1 MTTRRDFIK
10 KTVAGTA
17 ALSLGSILP
26 GFGSSRYQDILGA
39 NEKIRIG
46 VIGVNSRGKAL
57 AQGFAKLPDCE
68 VTYICDV
75 DSRAL
80 EKCQAAIHKITGRTP
95 KGEKDIRKMLES
107 NDFEAVVIAT
117 PDHWHAKA
125 AIMAMQAGKHVYLEK
140 PTSHNPAEN
149 EMLVRA
155 ALKYNRIVQV
165 GNQRRSFPN
174 VIKAMEEI
182 KSGSIGKVRY
192 AKSWYV
198 NNRPSIGTG
207 KVVPVPDYLD
217 WDLWQG
223 PAPRV
228 ADFKDNF
235 IHYNWHWFWNWGT
248 GEALNNGTHFVDI
261 LRWGLGVDYPTKV
274 DSIGGRYRFQ
284 DDWQTPD
291 TQLITFQFGDEYF
304 YIIVGRKAGVVA
316 VAALYDDQRRRP
328 EHPGRQIG
336 TLPAGVGLVTYGPPS
351 PCGRDGLGPQPLE
364 VHIGAGNALPACDPL
379 GRREIKVVGVEGDAL
394 RKALCQLCGQRCFA
408 AAAPAIQRHEDG
420 GLLLE
425 PGRDQTGQLFGGHK
439 MHGDTI
445 PLLNDP
451 FAQYS
456 TAEKMGQIFL

>member
-235 IHYNWHWFWNWGT
+235 IHYNWHWFWHWGT
-248 GEALNNGTHFVDI
+248 GEALNNGTHEIDVV
-261 LRWGLGVDYPTKV
+261 RWGLGLDFPTAV
-274 DSIGGRYRFQ
+274 SSEGGRFRYK
-284 DDWQTPD
+284 DDWETPD
-291 TQLITFQFGDEYF
+291 TQTIDIRFGDDCLVTWEGRSCNSRDTEGRDRGVIF
-304 YIIVGRKAGVVA
+304 YGEGGALETGHNGYRIFDMKNKLVKELASKDVIDGRDPNSPSANLDMGHIADFIDAIKTN
-316 VAALYDDQRRRP
+316 RRP
-328 EHPGRQIG
+328 NGDIEELHKS
-336 TLPAGVGLVTYGPPS
+336 TLLVQLGNIAWRTGHRLMIDPSNGHIVNDPDAQRLWSRTY
-351 PCGRDGLGPQPLE
+351 
-364 VHIGAGNALPACDPL
+364 
-379 GRREIKVVGVEGDAL
+379 
-394 RKALCQLCGQRCFA
+394 
-408 AAAPAIQRHEDG
+408 
-420 GLLLE
+420 E
-425 PGRDQTGQLFGGHK
+425 PGWEP
-439 MHGDTI
+439 I
-445 PLLNDP
+445 V
-451 FAQYS
+451 
-456 TAEKMGQIFL
+456 

>member
-46 VIGVNSRGKAL
+46 VIGVNSRGSAL
-57 AQGFAKLPDCE
+57 AQGFAKQPDCE

-80 EKCQAAIHKITGRTP
+80 EKCQAAIHKLTGRTP

-107 NDFEAVVIAT
+107 NEFEAVVIAT
-117 PDHWHAKA
+117 PDH
-125 AIMAMQAGKHVYLEK
+125 
-140 PTSHNPAEN
+140 
-149 EMLVRA
+149 
-155 ALKYNRIVQV
+155 
-165 GNQRRSFPN
+165 
-174 VIKAMEEI
+174 
-182 KSGSIGKVRY
+182 

-207 KVVPVPDYLD
+207 KVIPVPDYLD

-228 ADFKDNF
+228 PDFKDNF

-248 GEALNNGTHFVDI
+248 GEALNNGTHFVDM

-291 TQLITFQFGDEYF
+291 TQLITFQFGDEASFSWEGRSCNTMPVDGYGVGTAF
-304 YIIVGRKAGVVA
+304 YG
-316 VAALYDDQRRRP
+316 DT
-328 EHPGRQIG
+328 G
-336 TLPAGVGLVTYGPPS
+336 TLFIGGGNEYKIADIKGKTIK
-351 PCGRDGLGPQPLE
+351 E
-364 VHIGAGNALPACDPL
+364 VKSDLKFETGN
-379 GRREIKVVGVEGDAL
+379 
-394 RKALCQLCGQRCFA
+394 
-408 AAAPAIQRHEDG
+408 
-420 GLLLE
+420 
-425 PGRDQTGQLFGGHK
+425 
-439 MHGDTI
+439 
-445 PLLNDP
+445 LLNPSEKLDSFHFRNWFDAIRKGTKLNSGIVDACISTQLVQLGNIAQRVGHSLQIDP
-451 FAQYS
+451 GSGRILNDLEANKLWGREY
-456 TAEKMGQIFL
+456 EKGWEIRV

>member
-46 VIGVNSRGKAL
+46 VIGVNSRGNAL
-57 AQGFAKLPDCE
+57 AQGFAKQPDCE

-165 GNQRRSFPN
+165 GNQRRSWPN
-174 VIKAMEEI
+174 VIKAIEEI
-182 KSGSIGKVRY
+182 KSGSIGNVRY

-228 ADFKDNF
+228 TDFKDNY
-235 IHYNWHWFWNWGT
+235 IHYNWHWFWHWGT
-248 GEALNNGTHFVDI
+248 GEALNNGTHEIDVV
-261 LRWGLGVDYPTKV
+261 RWGLGLDFPTAV
-274 DSIGGRYRFQ
+274 SSEGGRFRYK
-284 DDWQTPD
+284 DDWETPD
-291 TQLITFQFGDEYF
+291 TQTIDIRFGDDCLVTWEGRSCNSRDTEGRDRGVIF
-304 YIIVGRKAGVVA
+304 YGEGGALETGHNGYRIFDMKNKLVKELASKDVIDGRDPNSPSANLDMGHIADFIDAIKTN
-316 VAALYDDQRRRP
+316 RRP
-328 EHPGRQIG
+328 NGDIEELHKS
-336 TLPAGVGLVTYGPPS
+336 TLLVQLGNIAWRTGHRLMIDPSNGHIVNDPEAQRLWSRTY
-351 PCGRDGLGPQPLE
+351 
-364 VHIGAGNALPACDPL
+364 
-379 GRREIKVVGVEGDAL
+379 
-394 RKALCQLCGQRCFA
+394 
-408 AAAPAIQRHEDG
+408 
-420 GLLLE
+420 E
-425 PGRDQTGQLFGGHK
+425 PGWEP
-439 MHGDTI
+439 I
-445 PLLNDP
+445 V
-451 FAQYS
+451 
-456 TAEKMGQIFL
+456 